1 MPSQVYRDLLEVM
14 KGRGGP
20 YAGIDIP
27 EFYALVETIF
37 EPQEAEINNVLTRK
51 PASVDEI
58 AAKATRDKPEVR
70 AILEGMAGKGLC
82 GINKRGGNVL
92 YRGLPFMPGI
102 FEFLFIGSGE
112 SEREKAIAHRIQAY
126 KKAHAA
132 ALGVEKIRFPLTRVI
147 TVAQKIKFGNKIH
160 TYDQVMTYIDKY
172 DAISI
177 GACYCR
183 QAAKLRGEDLHGMPV
198 GVCMWFGETAENI
211 TERLGGRRGGKEE
224 AREIITN
231 CEKAGLIHMSR
242 NTSEEI
248 DFICNCDRWHCEV
261 VGNVLKQPKPG
272 LVFNSGFV
280 PSFDGDLCTACGL
293 CVERCP
299 PEALTMGAANQHA
312 INLDRC
318 FGCGVCAT
326 GCPEG
331 AITMENKVNFSPP
344 PKTTQDLVQAM
355 KNSASGLKAE

>member
-20 YAGIDIP
+20 YAGLDIP
-27 EFYALVETIF
+27 EFFELVETIF
-37 EPQEAEINNVLTRK
+37 TPQEAEINNVLTRK
-51 PASVDEI
+51 PASVDGI
-58 AAKATRDKPEVR
+58 TASTARDKQEVA
-70 AILEGMAGKGLC
+70 AILEAMADKGLC
-82 GINKRGGNVL
+82 GIAKSGDNVL

-112 SEREKAIAHRIQAY
+112 SEREKTIARLIQAY
-126 KKAHAA
+126 KKAHVA
-132 ALGVEKIRFPLTRVI
+132 ALGVAKIRFPLTRVI

-172 DAISI
+172 DAIGI

-198 GVCMWFGETAENI
+198 GVCMWFGELAENI
-211 TERLGGRRGGKEE
+211 TERLGGRRVNKDE

-231 CEKAGLIHMSR
+231 CEEAGLIHMSR

-248 DFICNCDRWHCEV
+248 DFMCNCDRWHCEV

-272 LVFNSGFV
+272 LVFNSGFM
-280 PSFDGDLCTACGL
+280 PNFDRDLCTACGL

-299 PEALTMGAANQHA
+299 PEALTMDADYRLAVNP
-312 INLDRC
+312 DRC

-326 GCPEG
+326 GCAEG
-331 AITMENKVNFSPP
+331 AISMETKVDFPPP
-344 PKTTQDLVQAM
+344 PKTTRDLVQAM
-355 KNSASGLKAE
+355 KNNPIGKKG